1 MIRFLI
7 VYIELFIFYIEL
19 THLVPKFK
27 KKKKKLTLNES
38 HKILGVKLNF
48 KFYTKLI
55 NLAQN
60 LKTYIR

>member
-27 KKKKKLTLNES
+27 KKKK
-38 HKILGVKLNF
+38 
-48 KFYTKLI
+48 
-55 NLAQN
+55 NLH
-60 LKTYIR
+60 